1 MSYLGKL
8 ALQASLPLP
17 LYSFNC
23 PSPPWYKFLSFL
35 RVWIVKVGLLLM
47 GSRQSIAHYNLQRVG
62 VLFGQAR
69 VTSSPLYIW
78 LDIFDLELGGQGSE
92 LRTSPPS
99 FLLTVPHPPATNSFL
114 SSVFCC
120 CKIKDGSYYFHQKIL
135 STWLP
140 NSWLFCRLSSW
151 QSLLLNPK
159 FTSLGFDS

>member
-35 RVWIVKVGLLLM
+35 RVWIVKVGLLVM

-92 LRTSPPS
+92 LRTPPPPFFWLPLIPLLQIIPFSPQSSAAVKSKMAAIIFTKKYWALGCQTHDCSVDKAHDRVS
-99 FLLTVPHPPATNSFL
+99 FL
-114 SSVFCC
+114 
-120 CKIKDGSYYFHQKIL
+120 I
-135 STWLP
+135 P
-140 NSWLFCRLSSW
+140 NS
-151 QSLLLNPK
+151 QV
-159 FTSLGFDS
+159 